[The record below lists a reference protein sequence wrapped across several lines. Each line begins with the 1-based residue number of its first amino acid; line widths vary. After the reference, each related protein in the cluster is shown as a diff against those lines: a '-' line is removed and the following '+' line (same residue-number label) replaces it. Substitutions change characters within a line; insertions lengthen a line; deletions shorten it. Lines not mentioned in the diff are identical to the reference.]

1 MEEPAEDQRVHLL
14 MMVEKGVVLFNLR
27 RIIADAVVGNDKI
40 RFSKDV
46 DACGDGLTVSALVI
60 VLKNLTGFEI
70 LCDQTMNNGGIE
82 AISFNVVGEF
92 HLRFQT

>member
-1 MEEPAEDQRVHLL
+1 MEEPTEDQRVHLL
-14 MMVEKGVVLFNLR
+14 MMVEEGVVLLDLR

-46 DACGDGLTVSALVI
+46 DACGDGLTVSALVV
-60 VLKNLTGFEI
+60 VLKNLTSFEI